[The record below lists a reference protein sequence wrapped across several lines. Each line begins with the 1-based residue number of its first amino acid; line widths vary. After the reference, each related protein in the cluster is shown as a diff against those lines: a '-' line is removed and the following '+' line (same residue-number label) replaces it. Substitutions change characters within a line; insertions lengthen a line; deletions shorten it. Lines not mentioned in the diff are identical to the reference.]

1 MNEIK
6 FILYSLSEEEEAVQV
21 VVKDET
27 IWCTQKAMASL
38 FGVGVP
44 AISKHLT
51 HIYEEGELIQEATVS
66 KMEIVQLEGAR
77 NIKRET
83 DFYYCR
89 WLPCE
94 LPSCHPFSAV
104 GYQSS

>member
-6 FILYSLSEEEEAVQV
+6 FILYSLPEEEGTVQV

-89 WLPCE
+89 
-94 LPSCHPFSAV
+94 
-104 GYQSS
+104 